1 MARYITRRLGF
12 LLLTLVVTSLI
23 IFAITQFLPGD
34 VCRNVLGREAGEAAL
49 ERCREERGLNEPI
62 PLQYLNWL
70 VNFMTGDW
78 GESFS
83 TQTEIRPLVL
93 ERLRNSLRLALVAML
108 IAVPLALLLG
118 VIAGLNEDKLA
129 DNAISVG
136 SLSVVGLPEF
146 VTGLVIIQLFA
157 FVINDWLEGAF
168 GIRPFLANSSV
179 PPDASF
185 AEVLPALILPALTAT
200 LVLLAYIAR
209 LTRAGVLEELKRPY
223 VRTATLKGLPK
234 RTVIGKHVLR
244 NALLPTITVIAIS
257 VGWLISGLIVIENV
271 FNYPGLG
278 RMMVFAIDRRDLPL
292 MQALV
297 MVTVLVFALANLTAD
312 LLYAWLNPRIRL
324 GK

>member
-34 VCRNVLGREAGEAAL
+34 VCRNVLGREAGETAL
-49 ERCREERGLNEPI
+49 ERCREERGLNDPI
-62 PLQYLNWL
+62 PLQYLSWL
-70 VNFMTGDW
+70 VDFMTGDW

-83 TQTEIRPLVL
+83 TQTEIRPLVF
-93 ERLRNSLRLALVAML
+93 ERLRNSLRLAVVAML

-118 VIAGLNEDKLA
+118 IIAGLNEDKLA
-129 DNAISVG
+129 DNAISIG

-157 FVINDWLEGAF
+157 FVINDWLEESF
-168 GIRPFLANSSV
+168 GIRPFLANSSI
-179 PPDASF
+179 PPDATF
-185 AEVLPALILPALTAT
+185 AEALPALILPALTAT

-257 VGWLISGLIVIENV
+257 IGWLISGLIVIENV

-312 LLYAWLNPRIRL
+312 LLYARLNPRIRL
-324 GK
+324 S